1 MKKEAAD
8 GGAVAAA
15 GVAVTTEH
23 HGGRAVMC
31 EGSWLATAGE
41 GAPKQLRVAGS
52 KERAVKIERGQE
64 KVEAATEEG
73 IKSHRGP
80 TAEDVQD
87 LVTGRVKSSRP
98 RTSDVGSQLQPL
110 LV

>member
-15 GVAVTTEH
+15 GVAVTAEH
-23 HGGRAVMC
+23 HGGRAVTC

-64 KVEAATEEG
+64 KVEG
-73 IKSHRGP
+73 
-80 TAEDVQD
+80 
-87 LVTGRVKSSRP
+87 
-98 RTSDVGSQLQPL
+98 SD
-110 LV
+110 